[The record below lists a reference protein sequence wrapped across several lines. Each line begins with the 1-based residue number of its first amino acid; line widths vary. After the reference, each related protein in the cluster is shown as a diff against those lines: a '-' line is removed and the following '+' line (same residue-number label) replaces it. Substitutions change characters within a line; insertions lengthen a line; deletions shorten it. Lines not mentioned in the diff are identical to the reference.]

1 MDLVERVATALEGSL
16 LPSVIARGGTVRV
29 VEVQGGVATLEVGGS
44 PGAVLPLAS
53 RIQQLLRAAV
63 PELTG
68 VRLVGPHAEPPP
80 AEHGQSVVDRVRGV
94 LDAEVNPMIAAHGGR
109 VTLVEVDQ
117 GWARIRL
124 EGGCQGCSLAEVT
137 VRQGIEPLLRA
148 RVPELVG
155 LADVTDHAAGT
166 TPFFSAE
173 KR

>member
-1 MDLVERVATALEGSL
+1 MDLVDRVATALERSV

-29 VEVQGGVATLEVGGS
+29 VDVQGGVATLEVRGS
-44 PGAVLPLAS
+44 TGAVLPLAS
-53 RIQQLLRAAV
+53 RIQQLLSAAV

-80 AEHGQSVVDRVRGV
+80 ADHGQRLADRVRGV
-94 LDAEVNPMIAAHGGR
+94 LEAEINPVIGAHGGR